1 MGLFRT
7 VYEIHG
13 DFSQQSQNFPTPFYF
28 ASPLKGFLL
37 ELGISAER
45 RKTRM
50 MRLPGRQK
58 GLTISSAVWIECTNV
73 TDRRTDGQTLG
84 HSKDRAYHDL
94 LGHKAANKIQW
105 NTTKAQV

>member
-28 ASPLKGFLL
+28 ASPMKGFLL

-45 RKTRM
+45 RRTRM

-58 GLTISSAVWIECTNV
+58 RFDDIFSRLDRMHER
-73 TDRRTDGQTLG
+73 DRRTDGRTDTGPQQRPRL
-84 HSKDRAYHDL
+84 S
-94 LGHKAANKIQW
+94 
-105 NTTKAQV
+105 

>member
-1 MGLFRT
+1 MGLSHT
-7 VYEIHG
+7 VSEIHG
-13 DFSQQSQNFPTPFYF
+13 NFSRQSQNFPTPFYF
-28 ASPLKGFLL
+28 ASPMKGFLL

-58 GLTISSAVWIECTNV
+58 RFDDIFSRLDTIHQRNWQ
-73 TDRRTDGQTLG
+73 TDGQTLG

-94 LGHKAANKIQW
+94 LRHKAANKIQW